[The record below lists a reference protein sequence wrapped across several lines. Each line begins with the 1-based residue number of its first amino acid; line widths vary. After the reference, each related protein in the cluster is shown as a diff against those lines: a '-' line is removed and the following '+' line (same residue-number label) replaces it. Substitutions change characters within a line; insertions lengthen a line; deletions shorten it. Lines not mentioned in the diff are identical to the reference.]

1 MLYSDI
7 QLYPL
12 RALKGV
18 LTRLACLLT
27 CVWLAGCAPP
37 FDPDTRLQS
46 DVPARA
52 AVQGVPLIQQQAF
65 YCGPASL
72 AMVMQWA
79 GSDVTQDDIAALAFS
94 PGAGGTYLA
103 DMIGSAR
110 RKGQLAVEIEN
121 FDQLLSEVAA
131 GHPVIVFQNLGL
143 GIAPVWHYGVVT
155 GYDFARDEI
164 YLNSGQRDQ
173 MVMPF
178 AVFERTWRRGD
189 YWGLVVLPPAQ
200 LPVSVPEADLL
211 NAAAALERAGQFQAA
226 ATLYQAGGARWPDN
240 WLWPFGLGNA
250 RYATGDLQGARRALR
265 RARAI
270 GPTIPEVR
278 ANLAHVESELAG

>member
-1 MLYSDI
+1 MLYPDL

-12 RALKGV
+12 RPLAVILRRV
-18 LTRLACLLT
+18 SCLLAC
-27 CVWLAGCAPP
+27 VWMAACAPP

-46 DVPARA
+46 DVPTRA
-52 AVQGVPLIQQQAF
+52 AVQGVPLIRQEAF

-79 GSDVTQDDIAALAFS
+79 GHDVTQDDIAALAFS
-94 PGAGGTYLA
+94 PGAEGTYLA

-110 RKGQLAVEIEN
+110 RKGQLAVEIGD

-155 GYDFARDEI
+155 GYDFDRDEV

-178 AVFERTWRRGD
+178 AVFERTWRRGSQ
-189 YWGLVVLPPAQ
+189 WGLVVLPPDE
-200 LPVSVPEADLL
+200 LPVSVSEKDVLS
-211 NAAAALERAGQFQAA
+211 AAAALERARQFQAA
-226 ATLYQAGGARWPDN
+226 ATLYQGGGARWPQN

-250 RYATGDLQGARRALR
+250 RYALGDLQGARQALR

-270 GPTIPEVR
+270 APSIPEVR
-278 ANLAHVESELAG
+278 ANLAHVESELSG

>member
-1 MLYSDI
+1 M
-7 QLYPL
+7 
-12 RALKGV
+12 V
-18 LTRLACLLT
+18 
-27 CVWLAGCAPP
+27 
-37 FDPDTRLQS
+37 PD
-46 DVPARA
+46 
-52 AVQGVPLIQQQAF
+52 VPLIQQAAF

-79 GSDVTQDDIAALAFS
+79 GSNVTQDEIAALAFS

-110 RKGQLAVEIEN
+110 RQGQLAVEIGT

-143 GIAPVWHYGVVT
+143 GVAPVWHYGVVT
-155 GYDFARDEI
+155 GYDFVQDAV

-189 YWGLVVLPPAQ
+189 HWGLVVLPPDR
-200 LPVSVPEADLL
+200 LPASAPQVDVL
-211 NAAAALERAGQFQAA
+211 NAGAALERVGQYQAA
-226 ATLYQAGGARWPDN
+226 AMLYQTGAARWPDN
-240 WLWPFGLGNA
+240 WLWPFGLANA
-250 RYATGDLQGARRALR
+250 RYGMGDLHGARRALR
-265 RARAI
+265 QARAMD
-270 GPTIPEVR
+270 PTIPEVR
-278 ANLAHVESELAG
+278 ANLLQVERELAGQVD